1 MPYCPNCG
9 KQIEPDANFC
19 ISCGAQMKPATAPQ
33 ASGELPLPPPPPDY
47 VAPVEGSAAAPLG
60 LPEPPPPAGTQ
71 PMSGDGEQTVGVIPN
86 AKRMKSMGR
95 YDSFALVVTTRR
107 MIVAQLTSEM
117 LTKAANDA
125 RENAKSE
132 GKGFFAA
139 WGAQLKT
146 AFTYSG
152 KYLEMPPDSII
163 AETPGNFA
171 LENSAISEIKVDI
184 KKEYRG
190 TNVTPKDFE
199 LHIQTP
205 SGTYTYRTDDND
217 NYTKLL
223 KQVYGERVKMPF
235 GYFSKGPV
243 KIKFGF

>member
-1 MPYCPNCG
+1 
-9 KQIEPDANFC
+9 
-19 ISCGAQMKPATAPQ
+19 
-33 ASGELPLPPPPPDY
+33 
-47 VAPVEGSAAAPLG
+47 
-60 LPEPPPPAGTQ
+60 
-71 PMSGDGEQTVGVIPN
+71 MSGDGEQTVGVIPN

-163 AETPGNFA
+163 AETRV
-171 LENSAISEIKVDI
+171 ISPWRIVP
-184 KKEYRG
+184 YQRSRWTSRRNTG
-190 TNVTPKDFE
+190 HQRHP
-199 LHIQTP
+199 
-205 SGTYTYRTDDND
+205 
-217 NYTKLL
+217 
-223 KQVYGERVKMPF
+223 ERL
-235 GYFSKGPV
+235 
-243 KIKFGF
+243 

>member
-1 MPYCPNCG
+1 
-9 KQIEPDANFC
+9 
-19 ISCGAQMKPATAPQ
+19 
-33 ASGELPLPPPPPDY
+33 
-47 VAPVEGSAAAPLG
+47 
-60 LPEPPPPAGTQ
+60 
-71 PMSGDGEQTVGVIPN
+71 MSGDGEQTVGVIPH

-171 LENSAISEIKVDI
+171 LENSAISEIKVDL

-199 LHIQTP
+199 LHIQTS

-243 KIKFGF
+243 KIKLGF